1 MFVFVCGI
9 SVVRMM
15 FVFVFVFGSRVCVCV
30 FVSCYGLVLCCLG
43 VGVAK
48 GNISVG

>member
-1 MFVFVCGI
+1 MFVFVFVCGI

-15 FVFVFVFGSRVCVCV
+15 FVFDFVFGSRVCVL
-30 FVSCYGLVLCCLG
+30 VSCYGVVLCCLG

-48 GNISVG
+48 GNILVG